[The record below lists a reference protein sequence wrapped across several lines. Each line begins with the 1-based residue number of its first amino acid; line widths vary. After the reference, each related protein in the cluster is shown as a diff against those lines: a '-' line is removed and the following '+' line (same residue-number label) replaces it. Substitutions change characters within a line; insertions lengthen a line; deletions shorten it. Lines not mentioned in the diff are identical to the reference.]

1 MTTTALP
8 RLIAILALLAAA
20 GLVLWLAA
28 GTPSLFGQSTIDY
41 DTDDDGLIEISNW
54 EQFNSIR
61 YDRDG
66 RGDETWSGWT
76 DHWPNRQTGASNRMG
91 CPSGNCSGYELI
103 AHNLHPRRGGGFP
116 LSRE

>member
-8 RLIAILALLAAA
+8 RLIVLLALLAAA

-28 GTPSLFGQSTIDY
+28 GTPSLFGQTTINY
-41 DTDDDGLIEISNW
+41 AADDDGLIEISSW

-91 CPSGNCSGYELI
+91 CPSGNCSGYELM